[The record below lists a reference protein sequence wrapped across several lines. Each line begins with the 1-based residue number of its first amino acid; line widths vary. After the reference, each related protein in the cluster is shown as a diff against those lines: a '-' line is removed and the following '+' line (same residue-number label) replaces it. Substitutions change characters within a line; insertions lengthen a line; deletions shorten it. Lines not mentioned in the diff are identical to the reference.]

1 LVFSNWQVQ
10 QAQLVNLSLIRS
22 LRHGASCG
30 SGWIVKALEWTLPTG
45 FILAQLADL
54 TVIRRLI
61 RLTPAKEALLADLF
75 VAKELLQDCFFLRP
89 GEVSRKVAF
98 VVEGVPTTL
107 SRDACRRRLRP
118 HAGTYAAFDPTI
130 WTHSPNSGA
139 RAVEAIA
146 VIWDS

>member
-1 LVFSNWQVQ
+1 MAFINWQGQ

-45 FILAQLADL
+45 FILAWLADL

-61 RLTPAKEALLADLF
+61 RLTPAKEALLAHLF
-75 VAKELLQDCFFLRP
+75 VAKELLKGCFFLRA

-98 VVEGVPTTL
+98 MVEGVPMTL
-107 SRDACRRRLRP
+107 SRDACQRRMRP
-118 HAGTYAAFDPTI
+118 HAGTYAAFDPTS
-130 WTHSPNSGA
+130 WTHSFALIQGLRRS
-139 RAVEAIA
+139 RR
-146 VIWDS
+146 